1 MDVSNNQQR
10 KRLWRQHFP
19 TTLTIPI
26 SIAQMFLTAII
37 IGCEIPGIFINFPRM
52 NAFVGFWVFP
62 FFIFAS
68 ISLASTSCCCRT
80 RSCGV
85 ATLIFQCF
93 AIPFALCIVSFDA
106 YFLTHPTQCF
116 FTDSCDYY
124 TSVLDTSTLYNIK
137 VKLIWTQLIAGALMF
152 ISIVFSITLFIEAN
166 HRVKKDNSLEQ
177 KLPTSDTAI
186 PTANQYTLAEPATA
200 TMNSTVQHNLSYNN
214 TILNYTLGKH
224 PAK

>member
-1 MDVSNNQQR
+1 MDVSNNQQK

-62 FFIFAS
+62 FFTFAS
-68 ISLASTSCCCRT
+68 ISLAST
-80 RSCGV
+80 
-85 ATLIFQCF
+85 
-93 AIPFALCIVSFDA
+93 
-106 YFLTHPTQCF
+106 
-116 FTDSCDYY
+116 
-124 TSVLDTSTLYNIK
+124 K
-137 VKLIWTQLIAGALMF
+137 
-152 ISIVFSITLFIEAN
+152 AN
-166 HRVKKDNSLEQ
+166 HRVKKDSSLEQ
-177 KLPTSDTAI
+177 KLSTSDTVI
-186 PTANQYTLAEPATA
+186 PTASHNTFPEPATA

-214 TILNYTLGKH
+214 TIFNYTLGKH